1 MRLFKR
7 NTIKLDCYTHDK
19 KIIQLQPLQTTRNNP
34 PWWTRLKPMYKVF
47 QSRTGINVP
56 TPTIKA
62 CPGVVDYIR
71 RPILIKMWSDIIF
84 RVLPDGRVLLTEPLH
99 TVRQGVAHVHDKEQ
113 HGDTIYKNRT
123 VVKLMCPWHIVAD
136 KPIDMLCVDPHYV
149 TDDLREHGIEVSPGV
164 LSLYD
169 QHTLNVFLTF
179 PIKEKEYEV
188 TLKYGTP
195 LMSMFPM
202 TEKKIEIEMHHT
214 DRQTWENICDMFPP
228 TFLGR
233 YHARK
238 RALKN

>member
-1 MRLFKR
+1 VKLFNR
-7 NTIKLDCYTHDK
+7 NTIKLDCYTYDK
-19 KIIQLQPLQTTRNNP
+19 KIIDLQPLQTRRNNP
-34 PWWTRLKPMYKVF
+34 PWWTSLKSMYKVF
-47 QSRTGINVP
+47 QPRTGINVP

-62 CPGVVDYIR
+62 CPGIVDYIR

-84 RVLPDGRVLLTEPLH
+84 RVLPDGRVLLSEPLH
-99 TVRQGVAHVHDKEQ
+99 SVRQGVAHVHDREQ
-113 HGDTIYKNRT
+113 HGDAIYKNRT
-123 VVKLMCPWHIVAD
+123 VVKLMCPWHVVAD
-136 KPIDMLCVDPHYV
+136 QPIEVLCADPHYIS
-149 TDDLREHGIEVSPGV
+149 DDLREHGIEVSPGI

-188 TLKYGTP
+188 TIKYDTP
-195 LMSMFPM
+195 LMGLFPM

-214 DRQTWENICDMFPP
+214 NRQSWENICDMFPS
-228 TFLGR
+228 TFIGR